1 MLKFI
6 KHHMDT
12 IAGIGIYPVI
22 SFVIFFS
29 VFLIALVLV
38 RNASRSHID
47 HMASLPLAQDAT
59 NQVHNGTVRS

>member
-12 IAGIGIYPVI
+12 IAGIGIFPVL

-29 VFLIALVLV
+29 IFLIALLYVWKA
-38 RNASRSHID
+38 RRTHID
-47 HMASLPLAQDAT
+47 HMAALPLTDET
-59 NQVHNGTVRS
+59 NAYDTERHDR

>member
-22 SFVIFFS
+22 SFLLFFG
-29 VFLIALVLV
+29 FFIAVLLWV
-38 RNASRSHID
+38 RKVSSTHIT
-47 HMASLPLAQDAT
+47 HMASLPLMEEPT
-59 NQVHNGTVRS
+59 NPESGPHAY

>member
-12 IAGIGIYPVI
+12 IAGIGIYPVL

-29 VFLIALVLV
+29 IFCIALLYV
-38 RNASRSHID
+38 RRASRSHID
-47 HMASLPLAQDAT
+47 HMAALPITDAPDTNEPQDHA
-59 NQVHNGTVRS
+59 RA

>member
-12 IAGIGIYPVI
+12 ITGIGIYPVI

-29 VFLIALVLV
+29 VFIIALLYVWKAT
-38 RNASRSHID
+38 RTHID
-47 HMASLPLAQDAT
+47 HMAALPITESENT
-59 NQVHNGTVRS
+59 NEPLHHAHL

>member
-22 SFVIFFS
+22 SFLIFFL
-29 VFLIALVLV
+29 FFIAVLLWV
-38 RNASRSHID
+38 RKVSRAHIA
-47 HMASLPLAQDAT
+47 HMASLPLIEEPTKTESGSHAY
-59 NQVHNGTVRS
+59 

>member
-29 VFLIALVLV
+29 IFCFALIYVWKA
-38 RNASRSHID
+38 RRDHID
-47 HMASLPLAQDAT
+47 HMAAMPLTDELNANDSQRHD
-59 NQVHNGTVRS
+59 R

>member
-12 IAGIGIYPVI
+12 IAGIGIFPVL

-29 VFLIALVLV
+29 IFCIALLYVWKA
-38 RNASRSHID
+38 RRTHID
-47 HMASLPLAQDAT
+47 HMAALPLLDET
-59 NQVHNGTVRS
+59 NANDTDRHDR

>member
-12 IAGIGIYPVI
+12 ITGIGIYPVI
-22 SFVIFFS
+22 SFVIFFT
-29 VFLIALVLV
+29 VFLIALALV
-38 RNASRSHID
+38 RKASRSHLD

-59 NQVHNGTVRS
+59 NPDRNGTVHP